1 MIMKAPGAESNTRQ
15 LKVARQIQKDLSV
28 IFQEKGMTQY
38 GGAMIS
44 VVHVRISPDLSVA
57 HAWISV
63 FPSEKTQKVLQQVQE
78 QSRSIRGELGRRV
91 ARQLRIV
98 PDLVFFLDDSLD
110 YAQHIDE
117 LLKK

>member
-1 MIMKAPGAESNTRQ
+1 MKTPGADTTTRQ
-15 LKVARQIQKDLSV
+15 LKVARQIQKDLSE
-28 IFQEKGMTQY
+28 IFRSKGLSVF

-63 FPSEKTQKVLQQVQE
+63 FPSQKAQEVLNRVQE

-98 PDLVFFLDDSLD
+98 PELVFFLDDSLD

-117 LLKK
+117 LLKQ

>member
-1 MIMKAPGAESNTRQ
+1 MKAPSADLNTRQ
-15 LKVARQIQKDLSV
+15 VEVPPQIQEVLSE
-28 IFQEKGMTQY
+28 IFRAKGPVAYNGT
-38 GGAMIS
+38 MIS

-57 HAWISV
+57 HVWISV
-63 FPSEKTQKVLQQVQE
+63 FPSEKAKDVLKQVQE
-78 QSRSIRGELGRRV
+78 QNRTIRGELGRRV

-98 PDLVFFLDDSLD
+98 PQLVFFLDDSLD